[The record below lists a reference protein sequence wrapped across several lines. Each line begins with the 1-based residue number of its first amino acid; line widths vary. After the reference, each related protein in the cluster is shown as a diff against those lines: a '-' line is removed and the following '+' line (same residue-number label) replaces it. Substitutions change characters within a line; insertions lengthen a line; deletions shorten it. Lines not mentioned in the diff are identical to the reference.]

1 MFCNAES
8 YLLVTIL
15 AAALGC
21 VDPFG
26 GFGRV
31 LGLLLSLLL
40 LHVISTG
47 FNLLGY
53 SPYLTTAIWGIT
65 MILAILIA
73 LLRDQWLVR
82 FLRPSPAESV
92 ALQTRNPEP

>member
-1 MFCNAES
+1 LFCNAES

-65 MILAILIA
+65 MILAIPD
-73 LLRDQWLVR
+73 RSSSR
-82 FLRPSPAESV
+82 SV
-92 ALQTRNPEP
+92 AGALPTAFAG